1 MSQDYEQDFRVIGAQ
16 LSDVPNEALVEL
28 GGQEAEVAS
37 LAATGIGLNEIC
49 ERTGLMPDQAWA
61 MLHEALDRLQGTRW
75 APGPSGNIRPIDADT
90 PGRPV
95 QGI

>member
-1 MSQDYEQDFRVIGAQ
+1 MGQNYEQDFRTIGAQ
-16 LSDVPNEALVEL
+16 LSDAPNESLMEL

-37 LAATGIGLNEIC
+37 LAASGMSFDEVC
-49 ERTGLMPDQAWA
+49 KRTNLKPDQVWA

-75 APGPSGNIRPIDADT
+75 AEGPSGDIRPVDAGDLE
-90 PGRPV
+90 RPV